1 MVEKPGWW
9 TWWWWGFPKEELKKV
24 EKWDNSTTWIK
35 SKQVWWRLWHTL
47 DEVEELL
54 KLERDKKR
62 TR

>member
-24 EKWDNSTTWIK
+24 EKWDNNTTWIK

-47 DEVEELL
+47 YEVEELL